1 MLVHVFRESNRTCA
15 GVIVDV
21 QGDKYALTSLD
32 FSSRISS
39 ISVLRYF
46 ARVIQVFPPR
56 ASLLLQSSSKSEGQA
71 SSSSSPLSDEE
82 PLIHRVA
89 EDLKIPVKEA
99 NARDDPAKY
108 YYKVQILEEEKQP
121 GAGKVSDRN
130 KGKDKQ
136 SKYSRSLMDVQCPDM
151 RYARHTHA
159 SSVASTNLQFCS
171 RDRLAF
177 SKSILRRFIRDCVD
191 RDAAVASPWTVKPS
205 IAARYGVDSI
215 MPEEIRKDIEALK
228 KGESD
233 KRKKVWEEKEGPN
246 KRQKKLTAAEEE
258 KGS

>member
-1 MLVHVFRESNRTCA
+1 MPHPTICLFPQKLWVDLTISWRLFTNASRTATTLMRVSSMLVHVFRESNRTCA

-136 SKYSRSLMDVQCPDM
+136 SKYSRSLMDVKCHDM
-151 RYARHTHA
+151 RYARHTND

-191 RDAAVASPWTVKPS
+191 RDAAVA
-205 IAARYGVDSI
+205 
-215 MPEEIRKDIEALK
+215 
-228 KGESD
+228 
-233 KRKKVWEEKEGPN
+233 
-246 KRQKKLTAAEEE
+246 
-258 KGS
+258 